1 MLTFLFDFI
10 WSIYHYSR
18 AMLNLF
24 DQSLPYGYSFNEKHT
39 DIRQWFRESI
49 IGGLSSVYHRHID
62 LMGTDSPIAARTVP
76 NGDPATHAQF
86 VDFNS

>member
-1 MLTFLFDFI
+1 
-10 WSIYHYSR
+10 
-18 AMLNLF
+18 MLNLY
-24 DQSLPYGYSFNEKHT
+24 DQSLPYGYSFNDQHSH
-39 DIRQWFRESI
+39 IRQWFRENI

-76 NGDPATHAQF
+76 NGDLASKVKF